1 MITSSKAEN
10 GTPLAEE
17 ARMRTVTIDT
27 RPEPLTVT
35 VERTA
40 LIVVDMQNAY
50 CSPGGYLDRVG
61 FDMSGTGPAI
71 AETRRTIDACKA
83 AGMPV
88 IYLQNG
94 FAPDGSDAPPTSP
107 VWHKSNAL
115 RFMRDNPDWSGKL
128 ITPGGWDYDIV
139 SELAPQP
146 GDIVVPKS
154 RYSGFAGTNL
164 EQILSSRRIE
174 TVLVCG
180 SATNVCV
187 ESTIR
192 DAYHRE
198 YFPVMITDATI
209 AAGEGAQAATEF
221 NVLRFFGWITTGA
234 ALRSALTSNTGGL
247 A

>member
-1 MITSSKAEN
+1 MRQITLE
-10 GTPLAEE
+10 
-17 ARMRTVTIDT
+17 T
-27 RPEPLTVT
+27 RPEPLTLT

-50 CSPGGYLDRVG
+50 CTPGGYLDRVG
-61 FDMSGTGPAI
+61 FDMTGTGPAI

-83 AGMPV
+83 AGMAI

-94 FAPDGSDAPPTSP
+94 LAPDGADSPPTSP

-115 RFMRDNPDWSGKL
+115 RYMRANSDWAGKL
-128 ITPGGWDYDIV
+128 IAPGTWDHAIV
-139 SELAPQP
+139 DELAPAP

-164 EQILSSRRIE
+164 DQILSARRIE

-209 AAGEGAQAATEF
+209 AAGEGAQEATEF
-221 NVLRFFGWITTGA
+221 NVLRFFGWLATGA
-234 ALRSALTSNTGGL
+234 DLRKAMSSNTGEL
-247 A
+247 M

>member
-1 MITSSKAEN
+1 MTRTITL
-10 GTPLAEE
+10 P
-17 ARMRTVTIDT
+17 T

-50 CSPGGYLDRVG
+50 CSPGGYMDRVG
-61 FDMSGTGPAI
+61 FDVSGSPPVI
-71 AETRRTIDACKA
+71 AETRRVVDACKA
-83 AGMPV
+83 AGMAV

-94 FAPDGSDAPPTSP
+94 FEPDQRDVGGPTAP

-115 RFMRDNPDWSGKL
+115 RYMRDNPDQAGKL
-128 ITPGGWDYDIV
+128 ITKGGWDHAIV
-139 SELAPQP
+139 DGLQP
-146 GDIVVPKS
+146 GPGDVVVQKS

-164 EQILSSRRIE
+164 DQILSSRRIE

-180 SATNVCV
+180 VASNVCV

-198 YFPVMITDATI
+198 YFPVMITDATM
-209 AAGEGAQAATEF
+209 AAGPGAQEATEF
-221 NVLRFFGWITTGA
+221 NVLRFFGWLTNSQD
-234 ALRSALTSNTGGL
+234 LRQALTSNTGAAADAPSL
-247 A
+247 R